1 MFLHY
6 SFYLLISEPF
16 QTCLFFLLLN
26 VIHFLISK
34 ILRYNHIILPTENQ
48 NNLDYSD
55 FIILNYDLGGILHDG
70 KGSVFKRRTYK
81 NTRPRVSSQ
90 YIFYSTARSGD
101 DSTSLA

>member
-1 MFLHY
+1 M
-6 SFYLLISEPF
+6 IAEPF
-16 QTCLFFLLLN
+16 QTCFFLPLLN
-26 VIHFLISK
+26 VIQFLFSK
-34 ILRYNHIILPTENQ
+34 ILKYNHNILPTENQ

-70 KGSVFKRRTYK
+70 KGSVFKRRTYR